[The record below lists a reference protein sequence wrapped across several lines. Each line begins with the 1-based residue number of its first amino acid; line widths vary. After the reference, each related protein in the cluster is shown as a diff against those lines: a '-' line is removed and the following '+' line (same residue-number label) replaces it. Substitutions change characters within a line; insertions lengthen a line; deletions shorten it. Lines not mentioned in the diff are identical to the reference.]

1 MKKSIPFLPHWC
13 QIVGYS
19 YLIAFLVVLFLLVVF
34 AKWLPAPIRDFAS
47 FFGDNWNIIGPV
59 NMLMVILAIFS
70 KDKVED
76 EMSRDIRVKVLVA
89 IALFIFVCTLLL
101 YIPVSTGF
109 GSAFRDFYETFIN
122 DIGIVFI
129 AYAMLY
135 KIIIWI
141 CQWRARNEE

>member
-1 MKKSIPFLPHWC
+1 
-13 QIVGYS
+13 
-19 YLIAFLVVLFLLVVF
+19 
-34 AKWLPAPIRDFAS
+34 
-47 FFGDNWNIIGPV
+47 
-59 NMLMVILAIFS
+59 MVILAIFS

-76 EMSRDIRVKVLVA
+76 EMSREIRVKVLVA
-89 IALFIFVCTLLL
+89 ISLFIFVCTLLL

-109 GSAFRDFYETFIN
+109 GSAFQDFYETFIN

-135 KIIIWI
+135 KIIILI